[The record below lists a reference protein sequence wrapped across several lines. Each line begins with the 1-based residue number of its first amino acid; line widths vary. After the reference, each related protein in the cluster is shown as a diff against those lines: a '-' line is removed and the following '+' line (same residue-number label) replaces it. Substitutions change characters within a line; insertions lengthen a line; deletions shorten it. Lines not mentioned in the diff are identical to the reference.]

1 MQKLDL
7 VKETD
12 SSKSGAVKEHN
23 IVLQL
28 SPDLIEFVVEETVW
42 NVRMFHAFVS
52 NDSPIV

>member
-12 SSKSGAVKEHN
+12 SSSLGAVKEYN

-28 SPDLIEFVVEETVW
+28 SPDLIEFVVKETVEMC
-42 NVRMFHAFVS
+42 VCFMPLFQMI
-52 NDSPIV
+52 PL